1 MTSSQTSS
9 DPPAWNG
16 DRKAYTS
23 LLRELTSLQQELI
36 ALEKE
41 SEKTLAKVDPR
52 HLGSAANLVHYL
64 GLRRKDVR
72 SLQDKLTATGLSSL
86 GRAESRV
93 LRNLHAIIVLLQ
105 RALDKPVDPMPP
117 MAADPSGTGSTLLEA
132 NTGNLLGKVQSQR
145 HGRIMVTLPENSAD
159 DYALI
164 KEMLLHGMDC
174 ARIDCA
180 HGDPGTWTRMIKQIR
195 RASRETGRRCRI
207 LMDLAGPR
215 LRTGEI
221 AFAPPVLKWQPQR
234 DVCGK
239 VVAPARIWIYPQGEA
254 SLHSLSAPFQLPV
267 SNDRLAQLAEKDWLE
282 FTDARGAPRWLQLV
296 ARAGPG
302 YWAESAQTAYVSPGI
317 KLFRVPSV
325 GNGGEQE
332 ADYAGEVGGLP
343 QVPEKIRLCRGGTL
357 ILTRNAVPGRPP
369 SELVA
374 HE

>member
-1 MTSSQTSS
+1 MTSSPTSS
-9 DPPAWNG
+9 DPAAWNG
-16 DRKAYTS
+16 DKKAYTS

-41 SEKTLAKVDPR
+41 SEKTLAKVEPR

-64 GLRRKDVR
+64 GLRRRDVR
-72 SLQDKLTATGLSSL
+72 SLQDKLTAIGLSSL

-117 MAADPSGTGSTLLEA
+117 TAADPSVTGSTLLEA

-174 ARIDCA
+174 ARINCA

-207 LMDLAGPR
+207 LMDLAGPK

-239 VVAPARIWIYPQGEA
+239 VVAPARIWIISA
-254 SLHSLSAPFQLPV
+254 RRSLPSFPV
-267 SNDRLAQLAEKDWLE
+267 G
-282 FTDARGAPRWLQLV
+282 FFPAPREQ
-296 ARAGPG
+296 RPAGPACG
-302 YWAESAQTAYVSPGI
+302 
-317 KLFRVPSV
+317 K
-325 GNGGEQE
+325 
-332 ADYAGEVGGLP
+332 GLARIYRRARCAAP
-343 QVPEKIRLCRGGTL
+343 
-357 ILTRNAVPGRPP
+357 AAAGRPGKP
-369 SELVA
+369 GLLGGIGTNRLRQPGYKTFPGA
-374 HE
+374 RRRQWWGAGG